1 MNNKII
7 TLCLKEFTTIY
18 TLIICIDVSAA
29 SKLLLV
35 VSVNLN
41 SWYDSSQVILIIELV
56 LRLSISNLSVS
67 SRQKT
72 YFKIS

>member
-18 TLIICIDVSAA
+18 ILILCIDVSTA

-41 SWYDSSQVILIIELV
+41 SWYDSSQVIRIIELV